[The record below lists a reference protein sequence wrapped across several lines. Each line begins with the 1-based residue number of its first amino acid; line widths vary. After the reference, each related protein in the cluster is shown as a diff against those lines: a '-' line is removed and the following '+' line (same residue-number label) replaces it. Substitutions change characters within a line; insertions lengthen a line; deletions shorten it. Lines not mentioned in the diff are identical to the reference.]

1 MATETDTQ
9 ALAAFS
15 DALAAAVEHAGKSLV
30 TVNARRRFPATGI
43 AWDANTVLTSDHV
56 IEREENIT
64 VVLPGGTE
72 VSATLAGRD
81 PGSDIAILRV
91 PDAVLA
97 PAERATAPAK
107 TGQIVLALG
116 RPGPGGPMASFG
128 VVSFSGG
135 PWRTFRGAQIAGY
148 LRSDTTF
155 YPGFSGGPLVNVHGQ
170 VLGMNTSKLGQG
182 QGLTLPLEALE
193 SIVTALAAGGRV
205 KRGFLGISSQLVR
218 LPETLSADVNGQET
232 GLLLVSVEAGS
243 PASGSLMLGDIVVS
257 ADGSAI
263 THTEDLQAHLGPE
276 SVGRA
281 LSFQVFRGGVLQT
294 VAVTPGERQ

>member
-1 MATETDTQ
+1 MTDHTDTQ

-15 DALAAAVEHAGKSLV
+15 DGLAAAVEHAGKSLV

-43 AWDANTVLTSDHV
+43 AWDANTIITSDHV

-91 PDAVLA
+91 SDAVLT
-97 PAERATAPAK
+97 PAERAPAAAK
-107 TGQIVLALG
+107 TGQMVLALG

-155 YPGFSGGPLVNVHGQ
+155 YPGFSGGPLINVQGQ
-170 VLGMNTSKLGQG
+170 VIGMNSSKLGQG

-193 SIVTALAAGGRV
+193 SIAAALAAGGRL

-218 LPETLSADVNGQET
+218 LPEALAATVDGQET
-232 GLLLVSVEAGS
+232 GLLLVSVEPGS
-243 PASGSLMLGDIVVS
+243 PSADSLMIGDILVS
-257 ADGSAI
+257 AEGAPI
-263 THTEDLQAHLGPE
+263 ANTEDLQAHLGPD
-276 SVGRA
+276 SVGKPAAYRI
-281 LSFQVFRGGVLQT
+281 FRGGELLT
-294 VAVTPGERQ
+294 VTVTPGERQ